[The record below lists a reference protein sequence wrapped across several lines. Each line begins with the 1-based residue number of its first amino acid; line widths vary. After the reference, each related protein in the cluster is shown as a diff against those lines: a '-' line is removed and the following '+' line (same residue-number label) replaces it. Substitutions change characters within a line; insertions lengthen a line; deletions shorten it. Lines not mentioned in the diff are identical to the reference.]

1 MELWMSEEI
10 MADVGRAYMVTRKA
24 IKEAVNEQL
33 RNCPLSTSFKEW
45 AFIAIV
51 LDEDGPD
58 YPEIAKKHVKRK
70 VLEFRLKIN
79 HDEFL
84 SASESGR
91 AKLIF
96 DALKRSISLMSE
108 LGVSAEDR
116 EKLSKAL
123 DAANKKLKTS

>member
-45 AFIAIV
+45 TFIAIV
-51 LDEDGPD
+51 LDEDDPD

-91 AKLIF
+91 TKLIF
-96 DALKRSISLMSE
+96 DALKRSVNLMSE